1 MARNDRKFGCRFCLT
16 PGMDYL
22 CAKLIPGTKE
32 RDRPP
37 SRLLVLRYVS
47 LSDHIHLSVIC

>member
-1 MARNDRKFGCRFCLT
+1 
-16 PGMDYL
+16 MDYL